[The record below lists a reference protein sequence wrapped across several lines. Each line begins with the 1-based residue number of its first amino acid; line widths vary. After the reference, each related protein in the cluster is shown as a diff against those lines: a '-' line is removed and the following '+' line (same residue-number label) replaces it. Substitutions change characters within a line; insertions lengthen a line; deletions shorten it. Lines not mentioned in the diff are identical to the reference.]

1 MALSMTLICLYPLIS
16 ACIQIDL
23 VIEEIKSGINTI
35 LIDDFKMSCFKNNQ
49 CYMKLQ
55 KYAILLNTC
64 YASEFLKI
72 KIPLFSNERT

>member
-1 MALSMTLICLYPLIS
+1 
-16 ACIQIDL
+16 
-23 VIEEIKSGINTI
+23 
-35 LIDDFKMSCFKNNQ
+35 
-49 CYMKLQ
+49 MKLQ